1 LDPPRDT
8 GRVDFRAV
16 SAEAR
21 TLSDVRLYS
30 VSTSNL
36 AEDAYRA
43 LEAILDADERERA
56 NRFRW
61 PSDRHAYVAAHAL
74 LRYAL
79 SAVAG
84 ASADS
89 WRFHADPFGK
99 PRLAPDTAVP
109 GLEFSLS
116 HTRGKA
122 LVGVGKDMQLG
133 VDVERADPDKPFLEV
148 AEHCFHAREVAYLR
162 QETANPERC
171 ARFTT
176 VWTVKE
182 AFLKALGT
190 GMSQALDSFAVDPR
204 GSGALIFADPA
215 LGAPDAWHV
224 CARARDGYHWACLVR
239 PSDGR
244 KVRIAHDEMH
254 YTRPDGW
261 RILER
266 IQDPSA
272 GTR

>member
-1 LDPPRDT
+1 MDCH
-8 GRVDFRAV
+8 AV
-16 SAEAR
+16 TADAR
-21 TLSDVRLYS
+21 TLPDVRLYS
-30 VSTSNL
+30 VSPNNL
-36 AEDAYRA
+36 AEDAYQA
-43 LEAILDADERERA
+43 LEAVLDADERERA

-74 LRYAL
+74 LRHAV
-79 SAVAG
+79 SAVGG
-84 ASADS
+84 APADS
-89 WRFHADPFGK
+89 WRFHANSFGK

-133 VDVERADPDKPFLEV
+133 VDVERADPNKPFLEV
-148 AEHCFHAREVAYLR
+148 AEHCFHPREVAYLR
-162 QETANPERC
+162 QETANSERC

-176 VWTVKE
+176 IWTVKE

-190 GMSQALDSFAVDPR
+190 GLSQALDSFAVDPR
-204 GSGALIFADPA
+204 GSGALTFADPA
-215 LGAPDAWHV
+215 LGVPDAWHV
-224 CARARDGYHWACLVR
+224 CARVCDGYHWACLVR
-239 PSDGR
+239 PFDGR

-254 YTRPDGW
+254 YTRLDGW
-261 RILER
+261 RIVER

-272 GTR
+272 DTR